1 LRLKRIIATILLFFA
16 ITSQL
21 GTYVAYLIQQE
32 QVKEDIARQ
41 IASELPNSELVKIQ
55 GSKNLDWEEAGKE
68 FYLGHQ
74 FYDVVKT
81 EMIQGVVW
89 YYCIND
95 KMQTNLYHDFAKS
108 FNTNEAN
115 TPNSKESKHTLK
127 FPTTYFLVQ
136 TFIVNSIKASFLQIP
151 HFVFQE
157 KLSSNFQSIVT
168 PPPQQI

>member
-68 FYLGHQ
+68 FYVGHQ

-95 KMQTNLYHDFAKS
+95 KMQTKLYHDFAKS
-108 FNTNEAN
+108 FNTNDSN
-115 TPNSKESKHTLK
+115 TTNQKESKHTMK

-136 TFIVNSIKASFLQIP
+136 TFIINPFKRTSSDTANLFYE
-151 HFVFQE
+151 E
-157 KLSSNFQSIVT
+157 KLSTIFSVILV